1 MARGLALA
9 AAIAVGLLVVSGA
22 GGAAAQTPKRGG
34 TVVVSG
40 GREPPC
46 LNPVDVRCGMSPNF
60 LAKVLE
66 PAFALAPD
74 FTLRSHLAS
83 ATYTKTRPFVVT
95 FRIHPDAHWSDRVPV
110 TARDFVFTH
119 DAIVGHLPSE
129 SQGPHR
135 LVRSARAFGAKTVRI
150 VLRERTADWRTLFS
164 RVLPEHALRSQDL
177 EEIWSGRIE
186 NPRTGAPIGSG
197 PFLLSSWERGK
208 QLTLVRNP
216 RYWGPHSAY
225 LDRIVIRFCQSC
237 PLLPTP
243 AQVLAGLRQG
253 DFDVAGT
260 RDPTI
265 IPDLRSIPGVNVRVV
280 RLDAV
285 DFLHLRVRPPGGH
298 SALGDKR
305 VRQALAY
312 GIDRDAIVRA
322 LFGQLD
328 ANYPA
333 SNSAV
338 FFNTHRYYRPNWG
351 RYRHRPALARGLLEQ
366 AGCRRAS
373 DGIYVCNGER
383 LSLRL
388 GTASGV
394 PLRERTVELV
404 QRHLRQVGV
413 EVQLSFASLSI
424 VVPQLERGGLD
435 MANFAWFGGSDGIGA
450 GVYGC
455 AESDNV
461 TGYCQRLVTADLNQA
476 DRILDVDQ
484 RANVLNRADR
494 RLALD
499 VPVIPL
505 YQPPGVVAFR
515 ETIRNIGASGTELV
529 NAENWW
535 LER

>member
-1 MARGLALA
+1 MARALALA
-9 AAIAVGLLVVSGA
+9 AAIAVSLLAVSGA
-22 GGAAAQTPKRGG
+22 GGAATQQTPKRGG

-46 LNPVDVRCGMSPNF
+46 LNPVDKRCGMSPTF

-66 PAFALAPD
+66 PAFAFASD
-74 FTLRSHLAS
+74 FTLRPQLVTG
-83 ATYTKTRPFVVT
+83 ATYTKTPPFVVT
-95 FRIHPDAHWSDRVPV
+95 FRVHPDARWSDGVPV

-119 DAIVGHLPSE
+119 EAIVRHLPPE
-129 SQGPHR
+129 LQYPHG
-135 LVRSARAFGAKTVRI
+135 LVRSVRALGAKTARV

-177 EEIWSGRIE
+177 EEVWSGRIE
-186 NPRTGAPIGSG
+186 NPTTGAPIGSG
-197 PFLLSSWERGK
+197 PFLLSSWDRGK
-208 QLTLVRNP
+208 QLILVRNP
-216 RYWGPHSAY
+216 RYWGPHTAY

-253 DFDVAGT
+253 DFDVAGG

-265 IPDLRSIPGVNVRVV
+265 IPELRSIPGVRVRVV

-285 DFLHLRVRPPGGH
+285 DFLHLRVRGGH
-298 SALGDKR
+298 RALGNKR

-312 GIDRDAIVRA
+312 GIDREAIVRA
-322 LFGQLD
+322 IFGELD
-328 ANYPA
+328 ASYPV

-351 RYRHRPALARGLLEQ
+351 RYRHRPALARRLLEQ
-366 AGCRRAS
+366 AGCERGA
-373 DGIYVCNGER
+373 DGIYVCDGER

-394 PLRERTVELV
+394 PLRERTVELI

-413 EVQLSFASLSI
+413 EVQLSFASLAI
-424 VVPQLERGGLD
+424 VGAQLERGGLD
-435 MANFAWFGGSDGIGA
+435 MADFAWFNSGGIRAD
-450 GVYGC
+450 VYGC
-455 AESDNV
+455 RRENNL

-476 DRILDVDQ
+476 DRTLDAEQ
-484 RANVLNRADR
+484 RDRVLNRADR

-505 YQPPGVVAFR
+505 YQPPGIVAFR
-515 ETIRNIGASGTELV
+515 ATIRNVGASPSNLL